1 MGQVKIIIVG
11 AGEVGFHL
19 AKWLSREDKDIVVID
34 QAPEAL
40 RRVEEQ
46 LDVQT
51 IRGAG
56 SHPQVLL
63 EAGVQK
69 ADVLLAVTDRDEVNL
84 VCCLFA
90 DLLRGGLPKVAL
102 VRQEEYA
109 PHREALI
116 RRLNITNIINPD
128 RELIKAILRILSA
141 PEMEEVNDFLGGS
154 IKMIGGVLP
163 AASPLC
169 GRVKDLPLVIDRKH
183 LIIAALV
190 RQDRLIIPKGQD
202 TLQPGDLVYFV
213 CRDKDL
219 GFALQLFNQRP
230 AAPLK
235 NLMIMG
241 GGRIGGALARE
252 LESRRYRVKLI
263 ERNPERCK
271 QLSGLL
277 RSIIVL
283 QGSATDQ
290 ELLIQENISG
300 MDMVLALTGDDET
313 NILSCLLAHRLGARK
328 LLARI
333 NKLAYMDLRKMI
345 ELDYLVSPRLSAIN
359 SIFPYVRRGK
369 VVSSVA
375 IKGQEAEVIEAIA
388 QEGTALVGTP
398 LKALKFPREA
408 LLLCIMRGE
417 EVVLPS
423 GDDVIQPDDRV
434 LILARKASIPQVEKA
449 LSGPGR

>member
-1 MGQVKIIIVG
+1 MKIIIVG

-19 AKWLSREDKDIVVID
+19 AKWLSREDKEIVVID

-40 RRVEEQ
+40 QRVEEQ

-90 DLLRGGLPKVAL
+90 DLLNGGLPKVAL

-109 PHREALI
+109 PHREALS

-141 PEMEEVNDFLGGS
+141 PEMEEVDDFVGGS

-169 GRVKDLPLVIDRKH
+169 GRIRDLPLVIERKH

-190 RQDRLIIPKGQD
+190 RQDRLIIPKGKD
-202 TLQPGDLVYFV
+202 TLQAGDLVYFV

-219 GFALQLFNQRP
+219 DFALKLFNQRP
-230 AAPLK
+230 APLK
-235 NLMIMG
+235 SLMIMG
-241 GGRIGGALARE
+241 GGRIGGELARE
-252 LESRRYRVKLI
+252 LEIRRYRVKLI
-263 ERNPERCK
+263 ESNPERCK

-277 RSIIVL
+277 RRTLVL

-290 ELLIQENISG
+290 ELLMQENIGG

-328 LLARI
+328 LLARV
-333 NKLAYMDLRKMI
+333 NKLAYMDLSKMI

-359 SIFPYVRRGK
+359 SIFPYIRRGK

-375 IKGQEAEVIEAIA
+375 IKGQEAEVMEAVA

-398 LKALKFPREA
+398 LKSLKFPREA

-417 EVVLPS
+417 EVMLPS

-434 LILARKASIPQVEKA
+434 IILARKASIPQVEKA

>member
-1 MGQVKIIIVG
+1 MKIIIVG

-19 AKWLSREDKDIVVID
+19 AKWLSREDKEIVVID

-40 RRVEEQ
+40 QRVEEQ

-90 DLLRGGLPKVAL
+90 DLLNGGLPKVAL

-109 PHREALI
+109 PHREALS

-141 PEMEEVNDFLGGS
+141 PEMEEVDDFVGGS

-169 GRVKDLPLVIDRKH
+169 GRIRDLPLVIERKH

-190 RQDRLIIPKGQD
+190 RQDRLIIPKGKD
-202 TLQPGDLVYFV
+202 TLQAGDLVYFV

-219 GFALQLFNQRP
+219 DFALKLFNQRP
-230 AAPLK
+230 APLK

-241 GGRIGGALARE
+241 GGRIGGELARE
-252 LESRRYRVKLI
+252 LEIRRYRVKLI
-263 ERNPERCK
+263 ESNPERCK

-277 RSIIVL
+277 RRTLVL

-290 ELLIQENISG
+290 ELLMQENIGG

-328 LLARI
+328 LLARV
-333 NKLAYMDLRKMI
+333 NKLAYMDLSKMI

-359 SIFPYVRRGK
+359 SIFPYIRRGK

-375 IKGQEAEVIEAIA
+375 IKGQEAEVMEAVA

-398 LKALKFPREA
+398 LKSLKFPREA

-417 EVVLPS
+417 EVMLPS

-434 LILARKASIPQVEKA
+434 IILARKASIPQVEKA

>member
-1 MGQVKIIIVG
+1 VKIIIVG

-40 RRVEEQ
+40 QRVEEQ

-116 RRLNITNIINPD
+116 RRLNITDIINPD

-141 PEMEEVNDFLGGS
+141 PEMEEVNDFVGGS

-169 GRVKDLPLVIDRKH
+169 GRIRDLPLVIERKH

-190 RQDRLIIPKGQD
+190 RQDRLIIPKGKD
-202 TLQPGDLVYFV
+202 TLQAGDLVYFV

-219 GFALQLFNQRP
+219 DFALQLFNQRP
-230 AAPLK
+230 DPLK

-241 GGRIGGALARE
+241 GGRIGGELARE
-252 LESRRYRVKLI
+252 LEIRRYRVKLI

-277 RSIIVL
+277 RRTLVL

-290 ELLIQENISG
+290 ELLIQENIGG

-328 LLARI
+328 LLARV
-333 NKLAYMDLRKMI
+333 NKLAYMDLSKMI

-359 SIFPYVRRGK
+359 SIFPYIRRGK

-375 IKGQEAEVIEAIA
+375 IKGQEAEVMEAVA

-398 LKALKFPREA
+398 LKSLKFPREA

-434 LILARKASIPQVEKA
+434 IILARKASIPQVEKA

>member
-1 MGQVKIIIVG
+1 MKIIIVG

-40 RRVEEQ
+40 QRVQEQ

-90 DLLRGGLPKVAL
+90 DLLSGGLPKVAL

-141 PEMEEVNDFLGGS
+141 PEMEEVNDFVGGS

-169 GRVKDLPLVIDRKH
+169 GRIQDLPLVIERKH

-190 RQDRLIIPKGQD
+190 RQDRLIIPKGKD
-202 TLQPGDLVYFV
+202 TLQAGDLVYFV

-219 GFALQLFNQRP
+219 DFALKLFNQRP
-230 AAPLK
+230 APLK
-235 NLMIMG
+235 SLMIMG
-241 GGRIGGALARE
+241 GGRIGGELARE
-252 LESRRYRVKLI
+252 LEIRRYRVKLI
-263 ERNPERCK
+263 ESNPERCK

-277 RSIIVL
+277 RRTLVL

-290 ELLIQENISG
+290 ELLMQENIGG

-313 NILSCLLAHRLGARK
+313 NILSCLLAHSLGARK
-328 LLARI
+328 ILARI
-333 NKLAYMDLRKMI
+333 DKLDYMDLSKMI
-345 ELDYLVSPRLSAIN
+345 ELDFLVSPRLSAIN
-359 SIFPYVRRGK
+359 SIFPYIRRGK

-375 IKGQEAEVIEAIA
+375 IKGQEAEVMEAVA

-398 LKALKFPREA
+398 LKSLKFPREA

-417 EVVLPS
+417 EVVIPS

-434 LILARKASIPQVEKA
+434 IILARKASIPQVEKA

>member
-1 MGQVKIIIVG
+1 
-11 AGEVGFHL
+11 
-19 AKWLSREDKDIVVID
+19 
-34 QAPEAL
+34 
-40 RRVEEQ
+40 
-46 LDVQT
+46 
-51 IRGAG
+51 
-56 SHPQVLL
+56 
-63 EAGVQK
+63 
-69 ADVLLAVTDRDEVNL
+69 
-84 VCCLFA
+84 
-90 DLLRGGLPKVAL
+90 
-102 VRQEEYA
+102 
-109 PHREALI
+109 
-116 RRLNITNIINPD
+116 
-128 RELIKAILRILSA
+128 
-141 PEMEEVNDFLGGS
+141 
-154 IKMIGGVLP
+154 
-163 AASPLC
+163 
-169 GRVKDLPLVIDRKH
+169 LVIERKH

-190 RQDRLIIPKGQD
+190 RQDRLIIPKGKD
-202 TLQPGDLVYFV
+202 TLQAGDLVYFV

-219 GFALQLFNQRP
+219 DFALQLFNQRP
-230 AAPLK
+230 DPLK

-241 GGRIGGALARE
+241 GGRIGGELARE
-252 LESRRYRVKLI
+252 LEIRRYRVKLI

-277 RSIIVL
+277 RRTLVL

-290 ELLIQENISG
+290 ELLIQENIGG

-328 LLARI
+328 LLARV
-333 NKLAYMDLRKMI
+333 NKLAYMDLSKMI

-359 SIFPYVRRGK
+359 SIFPYIRRGK

-375 IKGQEAEVIEAIA
+375 IKGQEAEVMEAVA

-398 LKALKFPREA
+398 LKSLKFPREA

-434 LILARKASIPQVEKA
+434 IILARKASIPQVEKA

>member
-1 MGQVKIIIVG
+1 VKIIIVG

-40 RRVEEQ
+40 QRVEEQ

-90 DLLRGGLPKVAL
+90 DLLSGGLPKVAL

-116 RRLNITNIINPD
+116 RRLNITDIINPD

-141 PEMEEVNDFLGGS
+141 PEMEEVNDFVGGS

-169 GRVKDLPLVIDRKH
+169 GRIQDLPLVIERKH

-190 RQDRLIIPKGQD
+190 RQDRLIIPKGKD
-202 TLQPGDLVYFV
+202 TLQAGDLVYFV

-219 GFALQLFNQRP
+219 DFALQLFNQRP
-230 AAPLK
+230 DPLK

-241 GGRIGGALARE
+241 GGRIGGELARE
-252 LESRRYRVKLI
+252 LEIRRYRVKLI

-277 RSIIVL
+277 RRTLVL

-290 ELLIQENISG
+290 ELLIQENIGG

-328 LLARI
+328 LLARV
-333 NKLAYMDLRKMI
+333 NKLAYMDLSKMI

-359 SIFPYVRRGK
+359 SIFPYIRRGK

-375 IKGQEAEVIEAIA
+375 IKGQEAEVMEAVA

-398 LKALKFPREA
+398 LKSLKFPREA

-434 LILARKASIPQVEKA
+434 IILARKASIPQVEKA

>member
-1 MGQVKIIIVG
+1 MKIIIVG

-40 RRVEEQ
+40 QRVEEQ

-116 RRLNITNIINPD
+116 RRLNITDIINPD

-141 PEMEEVNDFLGGS
+141 PEMEEVNDFVGGS

-169 GRVKDLPLVIDRKH
+169 GRIRDLPLVIERKH

-190 RQDRLIIPKGQD
+190 RQDRLIIPKGKD
-202 TLQPGDLVYFV
+202 TLQAGDLVYFV

-219 GFALQLFNQRP
+219 DFALQLFNQRP
-230 AAPLK
+230 DPLK

-241 GGRIGGALARE
+241 GGRIGGELARE
-252 LESRRYRVKLI
+252 LEIRRYRVKLI

-277 RSIIVL
+277 RRTLVL

-290 ELLIQENISG
+290 ELLIQENIGG

-328 LLARI
+328 LLARV
-333 NKLAYMDLRKMI
+333 NKLAYMDLSKMI

-359 SIFPYVRRGK
+359 SIFPYIRRGK

-375 IKGQEAEVIEAIA
+375 IKGQEAEVMEAVA

-398 LKALKFPREA
+398 LKSLKFPREA

-434 LILARKASIPQVEKA
+434 IILARKASIPQVEKA

>member
-1 MGQVKIIIVG
+1 MVKIIIVG

-19 AKWLSREDKDIVVID
+19 AKWLSLEDKDIVVID
-34 QAPEAL
+34 PAPEAL
-40 RRVEEQ
+40 QRVEEQ

-51 IRGAG
+51 IRGTG

-109 PHREALI
+109 PHWEALI

-128 RELIKAILRILSA
+128 REVVKAILRILSA
-141 PEMEEVNDFLGGS
+141 PEMEEVNDFVGGS

-163 AASPLC
+163 AASPLG
-169 GRVKDLPLVIDRKH
+169 GRKLQDLPAVIERKR

-190 RQDRLIIPKGQD
+190 RQDRLIIPKGKD
-202 TLQPGDLVYFV
+202 ILQAGDLVYFV
-213 CRDKDL
+213 CRDRDL
-219 GFALQLFNQRP
+219 DSVLQLFNRRP

-235 NLMIMG
+235 DLMIMG
-241 GGRIGGALARE
+241 GGRIGGDLARE
-252 LESRRYRVKLI
+252 LENRRYRVKLI
-263 ERNPERCK
+263 ERSRERCQ

-277 RSIIVL
+277 RRTIVL

-290 ELLIQENISG
+290 ELLIQENIGG
-300 MDMVLALTGDDET
+300 MDMALALTGDDET

-333 NKLAYMDLRKMI
+333 NKLAYMDLVKMI
-345 ELDYLVSPRLSAIN
+345 ELDHLVSPRLSAIN

-369 VVSSVA
+369 VVSTMA
-375 IKGQEAEVIEAIA
+375 IKGQEAEVMEAVA
-388 QEGTALVGTP
+388 QEGTAMVGTP
-398 LKALKFPREA
+398 LKSLNLPREA
-408 LLLCIMRGE
+408 LVLCIMRGE
-417 EVVLPS
+417 EVMLPS
-423 GDDVIQPDDRV
+423 GDDVIQPNDRV
-434 LILARKASIPQVEKA
+434 IILARKAGIPQVEKA
-449 LSGPGR
+449 LSGRGR